1 MSPLLSLITA
11 VPSLA
16 VLTLETVRT
25 FLHLLG
31 VSGWIGGQ
39 ILMLGLLGV
48 LRSLGSDAPR
58 MAAVRFGKGAWPCFA
73 LAVTTGIWGLAEV
86 GLSNRSDD
94 YLATMLVKL
103 LLVGISGAAAA
114 VHTVTRLPAL
124 RGVSGGIGFLA
135 ALGALLAGAGLVT

>member
-1 MSPLLSLITA
+1 MSSHLSLITA

-16 VLTLETVRT
+16 ALTLDTVRT

-31 VSGWIGGQ
+31 VAGWIGGQ

-48 LRSLGSDAPR
+48 LRSLGTDAPR
-58 MAAVRFGKGAWPCFA
+58 MAAVRFGKVAWPCFA
-73 LAVTTGIWGLAEV
+73 LAVITGIWGLAEV
-86 GLSNRSDD
+86 DLSNRSNG
-94 YLATMLVKL
+94 YLAAMFVKL
-103 LLVGISGAAAA
+103 FLVGTSGAAAA
-114 VHTVTRLPAL
+114 VHSATRSPAL

>member
-16 VLTLETVRT
+16 ALTLETIRT

-58 MAAVRFGKGAWPCFA
+58 MAAVRFGKIAWPCFA

-103 LLVGISGAAAA
+103 LLVGMSGAAAA
-114 VHTVTRLPAL
+114 VHTATRSPAL
-124 RGVSGGIGFLA
+124 RGASGGIGFLA